1 MKFWF
6 QSILLARLANVSYQ
20 VERSLDRKKTMTGEL
35 RYSFGQTKLSELLVP
50 ELVLEQDRSVRL
62 STFSGTFIKDTRD
75 KPLDAHK
82 GLYQTTDYGVTS
94 TIFGASA
101 DFHRLLTQTAYYK
114 GWGHGIVFANSL
126 RLGLAKAFSG
136 DTVPTSER
144 FFAGGATTLRGFS
157 LNAAGP
163 QRAVAVC
170 TTSTAD
176 PTTCPQ
182 IIIPVGGNQLFIF
195 NSEMRFP
202 LPIIKNLGG
211 VLFYDG
217 GNVYQNINFR
227 QFLDNYTNTVG
238 FGIRYNTPVGPVR
251 FDVGHNLNPITG
263 LKSTQF
269 FVTLGQAF

>member
-1 MKFWF
+1 
-6 QSILLARLANVSYQ
+6 
-20 VERSLDRKKTMTGEL
+20 MTAQL
-35 RYSFGQTKLSELLVP
+35 RYSFGKTDLSNLLLDQ
-50 ELVLEQDRSVRL
+50 LVLPQDRSVRL

-75 KPLDAHK
+75 KPLDAHR
-82 GLYQTTDYGVTS
+82 GFYSTTDYGVTS
-94 TIFGASA
+94 SIFGASA
-101 DFHRLLTQTAYYK
+101 DFHRLLTQNAYYK
-114 GWGHGIVFANSL
+114 PLPHGIVFANNI

-144 FFAGGATTLRGFS
+144 FFAGGATTLRGFA
-157 LNAAGP
+157 LNSAGP

-170 TTSTAD
+170 ATAGAN

-182 IIIPVGGNQLFIF
+182 ITIPIGGNELFIL

-202 LPIIKNLGG
+202 LPIIKNLGA

-227 QFLDNYTNTVG
+227 QFIDNYTNTVG

-251 FDVGHNLNPITG
+251 LDFGQNLNPVTG
-263 LKSTQF
+263 QKSTQY